1 MAFWIAVALLS
12 LLAVA
17 FVAVPLWRRR
27 HLQDFES
34 EQLRRQANIALFH
47 ERSNELEADL
57 AAGNIDR
64 RQYDS
69 LVLELQQNL
78 LSDVSEADV
87 EMAPA
92 AAAKMTR
99 RSRLSFILPLIA
111 ALLVPPA
118 AFLLY
123 QEWGYRE
130 DVELMDLFE
139 RTVNNQ
145 NDQEAARDLIFELG
159 EVVQGGNDQPWA
171 RYFLAENLAAIGLFE
186 QAQRFYEEAAEL
198 IEESPDKSVILG
210 RVAMAM
216 YINGEFEMTPEI
228 RAVTDEA
235 LALNP
240 NSVAVLQLLAA
251 DAEQRG
257 DYAEAIENWRRLI
270 QVNPN
275 SREAESLRG
284 RIADAQRL
292 MNDGE
297 EVDSPSLTV
306 RVALA
311 EGLELDSRL
320 RVFVA
325 ARNAEREGMPPLA
338 ATVLTVAD
346 LPVTLTLDDSLAV
359 GPFNLSSAER
369 VNVSALVSY
378 AGVATPQSGDYRVQS
393 GTIVLDEADAPVELV
408 ISDPIP

>member
-1 MAFWIAVALLS
+1 MAFWLAIAFLS

-27 HLQDFES
+27 HLQDFAS

-57 AAGNIDR
+57 AAGDIDR
-64 RQYDS
+64 GQYDA
-69 LVLELQQNL
+69 LVLELQHNL

-87 EMAPA
+87 ELAPA
-92 AAAKMTR
+92 AAAETTR
-99 RSRLSFILPLIA
+99 RSRLSFILPLVA

-145 NDQEAARDLIFELG
+145 NDQALSRDLIFELG

-275 SREAESLRG
+275 SPEAEALRG
-284 RIADAQRL
+284 RIAEAQRL
-292 MNDGE
+292 LNDDE

-346 LPVTLTLDDSLAV
+346 LPVTLTLDNSLAV

-393 GTIVLDEADAPVELV
+393 ETLALESADTPIELI